1 MYTQIVADLPDTLS
15 ACTGF
20 DWDPANAEKIWERH
34 QVSPGECEEAFFNEP
49 FLVARDEKHSQG
61 EPRYYGLGQTEAGR
75 RLFVV
80 FTIRGQLVRVVS
92 ARDMS
97 RRERREYGR
106 VKEEGSSDV
115 QE

>member
-1 MYTQIVADLPDTLS
+1 VTDLPDPLS

-20 DWDPANAEKIWERH
+20 DWDRANAEKIWERH
-34 QVSPGECEEAFFNEP
+34 RVSPGECEEAFFNVP
-49 FLVARDEKHSQG
+49 FLVARDEKHSQS
-61 EPRYYGLGQTEAGR
+61 EPRYYALGQTEAGR

-80 FTIRGQLVRVVS
+80 FTIRAQLVRVIS
-92 ARDMS
+92 APDMS

-106 VKEEGSSDV
+106 AKEEGNPSI